1 MVLSVILKGKAENM
15 EKREWRYSGTI
26 EERTSIREQ
35 VHDVLA
41 RKVAEEAMVLLK
53 NESLLPLPLDVPMA
67 LFGSGAKKTVKGGIG
82 SGDVNNRKTISVYQG
97 LLEAGAMITSE
108 AWLCDYEKR
117 YEQAREEWKK
127 LVLEETKRVENPF
140 DAYSNHPFCFPEGR
154 AVTEQDI
161 AGAGVAVYVLSRI
174 SGEGSD
180 RRKERGDYELSRR
193 EQEDLLFLNEKKIP
207 VVLLLNTGGPVE
219 LDEAALIDGA
229 SPERTFFSII
239 FPLLKPITMTNIV
252 FVALSIWNDY
262 ILASTLLSLKEV
274 KTLPLMTYA
283 FLTTKSADYAPMMA
297 GLVLTM
303 LPVMILYL
311 FGQRYIIEGIVAG
324 SVKG

>member
-1 MVLSVILKGKAENM
+1 M
-15 EKREWRYSGTI
+15 E
-26 EERTSIREQ
+26 
-35 VHDVLA
+35 
-41 RKVAEEAMVLLK
+41 
-53 NESLLPLPLDVPMA
+53 
-67 LFGSGAKKTVKGGIG
+67 AKKKSNTVI
-82 SGDVNNRKTISVYQG
+82 VFI
-97 LLEAGAMITSE
+97 
-108 AWLCDYEKR
+108 
-117 YEQAREEWKK
+117 
-127 LVLEETKRVENPF
+127 
-140 DAYSNHPFCFPEGR
+140 
-154 AVTEQDI
+154 
-161 AGAGVAVYVLSRI
+161 
-174 SGEGSD
+174 
-180 RRKERGDYELSRR
+180 
-193 EQEDLLFLNEKKIP
+193 
-207 VVLLLNTGGPVE
+207 VVLLLAVFFIIPFFLVILNSFKTSPDFVANPFSLPTKHHTENYETAFNTMNFLNSFKNSIIICVIATGVSVVLSSMNAYVLTRKKWKITKAFYMILIAAMVVPFQVIMIPLVKLYGSGLGLTNNIWLVTFIHIGLNIPSPTFLYSGFITGVPVE

>member
-1 MVLSVILKGKAENM
+1 M
-15 EKREWRYSGTI
+15 E
-26 EERTSIREQ
+26 
-35 VHDVLA
+35 
-41 RKVAEEAMVLLK
+41 
-53 NESLLPLPLDVPMA
+53 
-67 LFGSGAKKTVKGGIG
+67 AKKKSNTVI
-82 SGDVNNRKTISVYQG
+82 VFI
-97 LLEAGAMITSE
+97 
-108 AWLCDYEKR
+108 
-117 YEQAREEWKK
+117 
-127 LVLEETKRVENPF
+127 
-140 DAYSNHPFCFPEGR
+140 
-154 AVTEQDI
+154 
-161 AGAGVAVYVLSRI
+161 
-174 SGEGSD
+174 
-180 RRKERGDYELSRR
+180 
-193 EQEDLLFLNEKKIP
+193 
-207 VVLLLNTGGPVE
+207 VVLLLAVFFIIPFFLVILNSFKTSPDFVANPFSRPTKLHTENYETAFNTMNFLNSFKNSIIICVIATGVSVVLSSMNAYVLTRKKWKITKAFYMILIAAMVVPFQVIMIPLVKLYGSGLGLTNNIWLVTFIHIGLNIPSPTFLYSGFITGVPVE

-311 FGQRYIIEGIVAG
+311 VGQRYIIEGIVAG

>member
-1 MVLSVILKGKAENM
+1 M
-15 EKREWRYSGTI
+15 E
-26 EERTSIREQ
+26 
-35 VHDVLA
+35 
-41 RKVAEEAMVLLK
+41 
-53 NESLLPLPLDVPMA
+53 
-67 LFGSGAKKTVKGGIG
+67 AKKKSNTVI
-82 SGDVNNRKTISVYQG
+82 VFI
-97 LLEAGAMITSE
+97 
-108 AWLCDYEKR
+108 
-117 YEQAREEWKK
+117 
-127 LVLEETKRVENPF
+127 
-140 DAYSNHPFCFPEGR
+140 
-154 AVTEQDI
+154 
-161 AGAGVAVYVLSRI
+161 
-174 SGEGSD
+174 
-180 RRKERGDYELSRR
+180 
-193 EQEDLLFLNEKKIP
+193 
-207 VVLLLNTGGPVE
+207 VVLLLAVFFIIPFFLVILNSFKTSPDFVANPFSLPTQLHTENYSTAFNTMNFLNSFKNSIIICVVATGVSVVLSSMNAYVLTRKKWKITKACYMILIAAMVVPFQVIMIPLVKMYGSGLGLTNNIWLVTFLHIGLNIPSPTFLYSGFITGVPVE

-229 SPERTFFSII
+229 TPERTFFSII
-239 FPLLKPITMTNIV
+239 FPLLKPITMTNVV

>member
-1 MVLSVILKGKAENM
+1 M
-15 EKREWRYSGTI
+15 E
-26 EERTSIREQ
+26 
-35 VHDVLA
+35 
-41 RKVAEEAMVLLK
+41 
-53 NESLLPLPLDVPMA
+53 
-67 LFGSGAKKTVKGGIG
+67 AKK
-82 SGDVNNRKTISVYQG
+82 KTTNAIVFV
-97 LLEAGAMITSE
+97 I
-108 AWLCDYEKR
+108 
-117 YEQAREEWKK
+117 
-127 LVLEETKRVENPF
+127 
-140 DAYSNHPFCFPEGR
+140 
-154 AVTEQDI
+154 
-161 AGAGVAVYVLSRI
+161 
-174 SGEGSD
+174 
-180 RRKERGDYELSRR
+180 
-193 EQEDLLFLNEKKIP
+193 
-207 VVLLLNTGGPVE
+207 VLLLAALFVVPFFLVILNSFKTSVDFVANPFSLPDFLHVENYGTAFDTMNFLNSFKNSLIICVVATVVSVTLSSMNAYVLTRKKWKITKACYMILIAAMVVPFQVIMIPLVKMYGSGLGLTNNIWLVTFLHIGLNIPSPTFLYSGFIIGVPVE

-229 SPERTFFSII
+229 SPERTFFNII

-262 ILASTLLSLKEV
+262 ILASTLLSMKEV

>member
-1 MVLSVILKGKAENM
+1 MKKEEKINYFWKYVLLTVGGILILIPLMVTVFSSFKKTKDIMNHFFAFPNPITLDNYKRLLADGVGGYFWNSTVITVLSVLVVMLFIPAAAYSIARNMSRRKAFNIMYSLLILGIFVPFQVIMIPLVKMYGSGLGLTNNI
-15 EKREWRYSGTI
+15 WLVTFLHIGLNIPSPTFLYSG
-26 EERTSIREQ
+26 
-35 VHDVLA
+35 
-41 RKVAEEAMVLLK
+41 
-53 NESLLPLPLDVPMA
+53 
-67 LFGSGAKKTVKGGIG
+67 F
-82 SGDVNNRKTISVYQG
+82 
-97 LLEAGAMITSE
+97 IT
-108 AWLCDYEKR
+108 
-117 YEQAREEWKK
+117 
-127 LVLEETKRVENPF
+127 
-140 DAYSNHPFCFPEGR
+140 
-154 AVTEQDI
+154 
-161 AGAGVAVYVLSRI
+161 GV
-174 SGEGSD
+174 
-180 RRKERGDYELSRR
+180 
-193 EQEDLLFLNEKKIP
+193 
-207 VVLLLNTGGPVE
+207 PVE

-239 FPLLKPITMTNIV
+239 FPLLKPITMTNVV

-262 ILASTLLSLKEV
+262 ILASTLLSMKEV

>member
-1 MVLSVILKGKAENM
+1 M
-15 EKREWRYSGTI
+15 E
-26 EERTSIREQ
+26 
-35 VHDVLA
+35 
-41 RKVAEEAMVLLK
+41 
-53 NESLLPLPLDVPMA
+53 
-67 LFGSGAKKTVKGGIG
+67 AKKKSNTVI
-82 SGDVNNRKTISVYQG
+82 VFI
-97 LLEAGAMITSE
+97 
-108 AWLCDYEKR
+108 
-117 YEQAREEWKK
+117 
-127 LVLEETKRVENPF
+127 
-140 DAYSNHPFCFPEGR
+140 
-154 AVTEQDI
+154 
-161 AGAGVAVYVLSRI
+161 
-174 SGEGSD
+174 
-180 RRKERGDYELSRR
+180 
-193 EQEDLLFLNEKKIP
+193 
-207 VVLLLNTGGPVE
+207 VVLLLAVFFIIPFFLVIVNSVKTSRDFVSNPFSLPTKLHTENYETAFNTMNFLNSFKNSIIICMIATGVSVVLSSMNAYVLTRKKWKITKAFYMILIAAMVVPFQVIMIPLVKLYGSGLGLTNNIWLVTFIHIGLNIPSPTFLYSGFITGVPVE

>member
-1 MVLSVILKGKAENM
+1 MANPFSLPEIFHTENYKNAIDTMNFLNSFKNSIIICVVATAVSVTLSSMNAYVLTRKKWKITKACYMILIAAMVVPFQVIMIPLVKMYGSGLGLTNNI
-15 EKREWRYSGTI
+15 WLVTFLHIGLNIPSPTFLYSG
-26 EERTSIREQ
+26 
-35 VHDVLA
+35 
-41 RKVAEEAMVLLK
+41 
-53 NESLLPLPLDVPMA
+53 
-67 LFGSGAKKTVKGGIG
+67 F
-82 SGDVNNRKTISVYQG
+82 
-97 LLEAGAMITSE
+97 IT
-108 AWLCDYEKR
+108 
-117 YEQAREEWKK
+117 
-127 LVLEETKRVENPF
+127 
-140 DAYSNHPFCFPEGR
+140 
-154 AVTEQDI
+154 
-161 AGAGVAVYVLSRI
+161 GV
-174 SGEGSD
+174 
-180 RRKERGDYELSRR
+180 
-193 EQEDLLFLNEKKIP
+193 
-207 VVLLLNTGGPVE
+207 PVE

-239 FPLLKPITMTNIV
+239 FPLLKPITMTNVV

-262 ILASTLLSLKEV
+262 ILASTLLSMKEV

>member
-1 MVLSVILKGKAENM
+1 M
-15 EKREWRYSGTI
+15 E
-26 EERTSIREQ
+26 
-35 VHDVLA
+35 
-41 RKVAEEAMVLLK
+41 
-53 NESLLPLPLDVPMA
+53 
-67 LFGSGAKKTVKGGIG
+67 AKKKSNTVI
-82 SGDVNNRKTISVYQG
+82 VFI
-97 LLEAGAMITSE
+97 
-108 AWLCDYEKR
+108 
-117 YEQAREEWKK
+117 
-127 LVLEETKRVENPF
+127 
-140 DAYSNHPFCFPEGR
+140 
-154 AVTEQDI
+154 
-161 AGAGVAVYVLSRI
+161 
-174 SGEGSD
+174 
-180 RRKERGDYELSRR
+180 
-193 EQEDLLFLNEKKIP
+193 
-207 VVLLLNTGGPVE
+207 VVLLLAVFFIIPFFLVILNSFKTSPDFVANPFSLPTKLHTETYETAFNTMNFLNSFKNSIIICMIATGVSVVLSSMNAYVLTRKKWKITKAFYMILIAAMVVPFQVIMIPLVKLYGSGLGLTNNIWLVTFIHIGLNIPSPTFLYSGFITGVPVE